1 MLIFNISVAETR
13 EQIFSLSEFDA
24 GKTYQKTLSIP
35 EAYEIEVQVTG
46 DTSIGRDKLFLYDEN
61 NQPVVPPLSGQID
74 WHGTVASSL
83 LQIEFKSSKR
93 SLAIGNFTVKIVK
106 KDSNQV
112 YQEIQQ
118 QLSQAANKILEI
130 NAIEIKSALEQHVNE
145 TTALRDKVNNAQEV
159 RKLIGEIVSSLMNL
173 AKIYQDLT
181 TRHATLT
188 RTHQQQLEEI
198 RLLKQRIKGYQSK
211 ARYNGKRADLATES
225 ENVAKLSIMYATEQD
240 LWEKL
245 FIQATDLETKLN
257 EFSQKISILLDLLVK
272 RAKIYQKTADLA
284 LMSETAWGGL
294 KQLTTATDVQKLC
307 EEIGEI
313 DQNIRDLLSIF

>member
-1 MLIFNISVAETR
+1 M
-13 EQIFSLSEFDA
+13 SEFEA
-24 GKTYQKTLSIP
+24 GNIYQKRLSIP

-83 LQIEFKSSKR
+83 LQIQFKSSKR
-93 SLAIGNFTVKIVK
+93 SLAIGHFTVKIAK

-118 QLSQAANKILEI
+118 KLSQAANKILEI
-130 NAIEIKSALEQHVNE
+130 NVTDIKSALEQHINE
-145 TTALRDKVNNAQEV
+145 VTALHDKINKTQEIKELV
-159 RKLIGEIVSSLMNL
+159 REVVSSLMNL
-173 AKIYQDLT
+173 AKIYQNLT
-181 TRHATLT
+181 AMHPTVT

-211 ARYNGKRADLATES
+211 ARDNGKRTDLATES
-225 ENVAKLSIMYATEQD
+225 ENATKLSAMYVTEQD

-257 EFSQKISILLDLLVK
+257 EFSQKISILLDLLVR

-284 LMSETAWGGL
+284 LMSETTWGGL
-294 KQLTTATDVQKLC
+294 RQLIPATDVQKLC

-313 DQNIRDLLSIF
+313 EQNISELLSKL